1 MHFLSEFFH
10 IFTTTV
16 GWRLMSFQ
24 HAFSWITFANMG
36 DTTGN
41 RQGRGP
47 VIFVSSV
54 ASCR

>member
-54 ASCR
+54 ASCQ